1 MIFLIYKYRRRH
13 LAMDKNIEEFLQ
25 YHNNFLPIRYSY
37 SNIKKITRNFKH
49 KLGEGGYGSV
59 YKGTLK
65 SGNEVAIKI
74 LKQSKGHGQDFISEV
89 ATIGRIHHVNIVQ
102 LTGFC
107 FEGSK
112 QALVYDFMS
121 NGSLDK
127 HIFTKEDDKVL
138 DYKKIYDIALGVA
151 RGIEYL
157 HRGCDM
163 QILHFDIKPHNI
175 LLDKNFTP
183 KVSDFGLA
191 KLYPIDHSIVT
202 MTAARGTLGYMAPEL
217 FYKNIGGVSYKADV
231 YSFGMLLMEMAGR
244 RKNVNANAE
253 HSSQIYF
260 PLWAYNQVNEGVR
273 VEMEEVVEEER
284 KLIKK
289 MIIVALWCI
298 QLIPDHRPPMKKVL
312 EMLEGDIGNIH
323 MPPKP
328 LIYPPGE
335 PIDDDEAEMELQT
348 FSTSSSVPIISSSFP
363 FGDSNDV

>member
-1 MIFLIYKYRRRH
+1 MPFAAIFLIYKYRRRH

-25 YHNNFLPIRYSY
+25 AHNNFLPIRYSY

-59 YKGTLK
+59 YKGMLR

-74 LKQSKGHGQDFISEV
+74 LKNSKSLGEDFINEV
-89 ATIGRIHHVNIVQ
+89 ATIGRIHHINVVQ
-102 LTGFC
+102 LIGFC

-112 QALVYDFMS
+112 QALVYDLMS

-127 HIFTKEDDKVL
+127 HIFSEEGDKFL
-138 DYKKIYDIALGVA
+138 DIKKIYEIALGVA
-151 RGIEYL
+151 KGIEYL

-175 LLDKNFTP
+175 LLEKNFTP
-183 KVSDFGLA
+183 KVFDFGLA
-191 KLYPIDHSIVT
+191 KLYPTDHNIVSLT
-202 MTAARGTLGYMAPEL
+202 VARGTLGYMAPEL
-217 FYKNIGGVSYKADV
+217 FYKSIGGVSYKADV
-231 YSFGMLLMEMAGR
+231 YSFGMLLMEMTSR
-244 RKNVNANAE
+244 RKNINANAE

-260 PLWAYNQVNEGVR
+260 PMWVYDQVNKSTS

-284 KLIKK
+284 NVIKK

-298 QLIPDHRPPMKKVL
+298 QLNPDHRPPMRKVL
-312 EMLEGDIGNIH
+312 EMLEGDIGKLH

-328 LIYPPGE
+328 LIYPLDVPVNN
-335 PIDDDEAEMELQT
+335 DKAEMELET
-348 FSTSSSVPIISSSFP
+348 LNFTKHFGNFS
-363 FGDSNDV
+363 